1 LPESQVYGRLGP
13 YGPDRDA
20 RGEDIMH
27 ATITTDGK
35 RIQARILPKY
45 RAGSEL
51 AHQIPHC
58 RADWDKSVEPNV
70 FLQWSYPL
78 SMETCYAFRRVFGD
92 ELSVSNALSR
102 WAREEVSRIRAL
114 ETLREEAIADV
125 DLSRVEREA
134 PALFAAMQA
143 RPHEITGAGF
153 MLTGRRVI
161 LGDDPG
167 LGKTL
172 QALAACIQA
181 DAREIIVLCRLS
193 AEIAVWERET
203 KRWAPGI
210 AVFVADG
217 TAAQRTREFG
227 AYSDHPVTIPGTRKM
242 LVVNLEMVR
251 TRKPTEENGKPVH
264 KHPFLFTRTWDAIIV
279 DESHNLL
286 ASKANTMSKNIT
298 LQRYGAMLLRAR
310 LADNGLVIAMSGT
323 PFRSKLEKAWGTL
336 NFVRPDIFGSFW
348 KWAETYFGVDK
359 SGAYG
364 WVVGNG
370 SNVLE
375 PRDPQAWDSMLRP
388 YYLKRTKADAAPDL
402 PPIEYAGTP
411 IDPDDPDSPKY
422 VQLPM
427 LPEQA
432 KLYRQ
437 MDRDSEAYVDG
448 KRLTASGVLAE
459 ITRKRQFANAAARM
473 GEGRTVLPAMPSNKL
488 EWLLDFAAER
498 EGTGIKF
505 IVASS
510 FTEIVELAADVLR
523 EAGFNVA
530 TLTGRTSPKDR
541 ARLVERFQDPDGPLQ
556 VVCLNRDAGG
566 ESITLDA
573 ADDMVV
579 IDQPWIS
586 DRDEQL
592 DNRIHRLSRVH
603 NVTIY
608 RLVSTGTIDEWMASL
623 TDEQREALATASPRK
638 LSEAIAEAEKEMAA

>member
-1 LPESQVYGRLGP
+1 
-13 YGPDRDA
+13 
-20 RGEDIMH
+20 MH

-35 RIQARILPKY
+35 RIQAHILPKY

-78 SMETCYAFRRVFGD
+78 SLATCFAFRRVFGQ
-92 ELSVSNALSR
+92 ELTVLPALSQ
-102 WAREEVSRIRAL
+102 WAREEMQRQHSL
-114 ETLREEAIADV
+114 ETLREEQIEAV

-134 PALFAAMQA
+134 PRLFAAVQA
-143 RPHEITGAGF
+143 RKHEITGAGF
-153 MLTGRRVI
+153 LLTGRQVI

-172 QALAACIQA
+172 QALAAIVQD

-193 AEIAVWERET
+193 AEIAVWEKET

-210 AVFVADG
+210 AVYVADG
-217 TAAQRTREFG
+217 TAAQRQKVFNE
-227 AYSDHPVTIPGTRKM
+227 YSDHPVTIPGTRKM
-242 LVVNLEMVR
+242 LVCNLEMVR
-251 TRKPTEENGKPVH
+251 TRKPAEEGGKPAH
-264 KHPFLFTRTWDAIIV
+264 KHPFLFSRKWDAIVV

-298 LQRYGAMLLRAR
+298 QQRYGAMLLRACLR
-310 LADNGLVIAMSGT
+310 PNGLVIAMSGT

-364 WVVGNG
+364 WVVGDG
-370 SNVLE
+370 SAVLE
-375 PRDPQAWDSMLRP
+375 PRDPQAWDAMLRP

-411 IDPDDPDSPKY
+411 IDAGDPDSPRY
-422 VQLPM
+422 VQLEM

-432 KLYRQ
+432 KLYAQ
-437 MDRDSEAYVDG
+437 MVKDSEATIDG
-448 KRLTASGVLAE
+448 KRFTATGVLAE
-459 ITRKRQFANAAARM
+459 ITRKRQFANAAAKL
-473 GEGRTVLPAMPSNKL
+473 GGGRTVLPVMPSNKL
-488 EWLLDFAAER
+488 SWLIDFMQER
-498 EGTGIKF
+498 EGTGIKVV
-505 IVASS
+505 VASS
-510 FTEIVELAADVLR
+510 FTEMVELAASVLR
-523 EAGFNVA
+523 AEGFVVE
-530 TLTGRTSPKDR
+530 TLTGETSPRDR
-541 ARLVERFQDPDGPLQ
+541 ARLVERFQDPANPLQ
-556 VVCLNRDAGG
+556 VVVLNRDAGG

-592 DNRIHRLSRVH
+592 ENRIHRLSRMH
-603 NVTIY
+603 NVTVY
-608 RLVSTGTIDEWMASL
+608 RLVSIGTIDEWMANL
-623 TDEQREALATASPRK
+623 TDTQKAAISTASPRK
-638 LSEAIAEAEKEMAA
+638 LSETIAEAEGQAA